1 MRVHSEEST
10 RWLNLVLVLAF
21 VLAGLSLGSIG
32 VVHDA
37 LHRASITTWQR
48 LARMQR
54 PGSHDLAW
62 TVSTEQARL
71 R

>member
-1 MRVHSEEST
+1 MRVHSEESV

-32 VVHDA
+32 IVHDA

-48 LARMQR
+48 LADAERL
-54 PGSHDLAW
+54 GSPDPSW
-62 TVSTEQARL
+62 TVPTEQARL